1 MRYED
6 TSGSISSSS
15 APEAH
20 DDADTLA
27 NGSNGPATGNVITG
41 AGTIT
46 GKAGA
51 DTPQSGHVVTVR
63 GAGGTD
69 ASDNGASLHVDGR
82 FGTLVMDEHGNYKYV
97 ADGHAPANFRDLFQ
111 YTLADSK
118 GGRSVADLMISRG
131 G

>member
-6 TSGSISSSS
+6 TSSSVHG
-15 APEAH
+15 ATGNADAR

-27 NGSNGPATGNVITG
+27 NGSNGPASGNVITG
-41 AGTIT
+41 AGTTT

-51 DTPQSGHVVTVR
+51 DAPATGHVVAVH

-69 ASDNGASLHVDGR
+69 SSTDGGSLHIDGR
-82 FGTLVMDEHGNYKYV
+82 YGSLVIDEHGNYKYV
-97 ADGHAPANFRDLFQ
+97 ADGHAPASFRDLFQ

-118 GGRSVADLMISRG
+118 GGQS
-131 G
+131 